1 MQKTCENCS
10 NTFQTKDSRQKT
22 CGKSCADSRRKVT
35 WKSANGHGSAATHTG
50 VAAIT
55 DVATVVTRDNSP
67 DLRRDLPAPEDLPAP
82 YAKRV
87 YDMWSLLTGAGDT
100 YTRIA

>member
-10 NTFQTKDSRQKT
+10 NAFQTKDSRQKT

-35 WKSANGHGSAATHTG
+35 WKSANGHGSAVINPRVKTSVDVFTD
-50 VAAIT
+50 AALDRT
-55 DVATVVTRDNSP
+55 P
-67 DLRRDLPAPEDLPAP
+67 EPRRDLPAPEDLPAP

-87 YDMWSLLTGAGDT
+87 YDMWSLLTGAGDA